1 MAMMEIS
8 VIPLG
13 TGKTSVSP
21 YIAEIFK
28 YLRKQKGLRY
38 ELNGMGTIVTGKSDQ
53 LLNLAATL
61 HKIPSLRAPNGSIP
75 SSSSMSARTRT
86 SGPSIKWLLYSGNF
100 NHRVH
105 RDHRVKT

>member
-53 LLNLAATL
+53 LLKLAAAL
-61 HKIPSLRAPNGSIP
+61 HKIHLSKGAKRVYTIIKLDERKDKDQRPIDKVASVLR
-75 SSSSMSARTRT
+75 
-86 SGPSIKWLLYSGNF
+86 KL
-100 NHRVH
+100 
-105 RDHRVKT
+105 

>member
-28 YLRKQKGLRY
+28 YLHKQKGIRF
-38 ELNGMGTIVTGKSDQ
+38 ELNGMGTIVTGKTEQ
-53 LLNLAATL
+53 LLKLAAAL
-61 HKIPSLRAPNGSIP
+61 HKIPFSKGAKRVYTVIKLDERKDKDQMPIEKVDSVLR
-75 SSSSMSARTRT
+75 
-86 SGPSIKWLLYSGNF
+86 KL
-100 NHRVH
+100 
-105 RDHRVKT
+105 

>member
-28 YLRKQKGLRY
+28 HLRKQKKARY
-38 ELNGMGTIVTGKSDQ
+38 ELNAMGTILTGKAED
-53 LLNLAATL
+53 LFELAARL
-61 HKIPSLRAPNGSIP
+61 HKIPFTKGAKRVYTVIKLDDRKDKNQLPIEKVDSVLR
-75 SSSSMSARTRT
+75 
-86 SGPSIKWLLYSGNF
+86 KL
-100 NHRVH
+100 
-105 RDHRVKT
+105 

>member
-28 YLRKQKGLRY
+28 HLQKQKGLRF
-38 ELNGMGTIVTGKSDQ
+38 ELNAMGTIVTGKADQ
-53 LLNLAATL
+53 LFKLAAAL
-61 HKIPSLRAPNGSIP
+61 HKIPFSKGA
-75 SSSSMSARTRT
+75 
-86 SGPSIKWLLYSGNF
+86 K
-100 NHRVH
+100 RVYTV
-105 RDHRVKT
+105 VKLDDRKDKDQRPIDKVDSVLKKL